1 MTATTV
7 RRRNSSR
14 RQVASPGHQG
24 MRVGSLAGWS
34 GRTVTAAILFVFV
47 VFFIVPLIWL
57 LLAMTKSGG
66 ALVRQAPFS
75 FGSWHDL
82 AANWDQLASFQG
94 HAIGQW
100 LFNSAFYSV
109 AALVLTLVI
118 SIPAGYA
125 MALTKFKGRRTLLVM
140 TLVVMLIPNTALV
153 LPLFLE
159 MNAVGLVN
167 TALAVVLP
175 YSFYPFGVYLAY
187 IYFSSS
193 IPSSLLEAARIDGA
207 GELQV
212 FVRIAL
218 PLAMPI
224 TALVGFFSFVQN
236 WNNYFLPFVMLPS
249 SGKYPVQVGLST
261 LLSSTTAFNPS
272 AAGSGSIEL
281 PTLALATVVSV
292 LPVLLIF
299 LFSQRFLVAGLT
311 AGGTKG

>member
-1 MTATTV
+1 VTTV
-7 RRRNSSR
+7 RRHGSSR
-14 RQVASPGHQG
+14 LPDRAPSRQGLPLASI
-24 MRVGSLAGWS
+24 AGWS
-34 GRTVTAAILFVFV
+34 GRTVTGVVLLAFV

-66 ALVRQAPFS
+66 ALVRQGPFS

-82 AANWDQLASFQG
+82 VANWDQLTSFQD

-100 LFNSAFYSV
+100 LFNSALYSLG
-109 AALVLTLVI
+109 ALALTLVI

-125 MALTKFKGRRTLLVM
+125 MALTKFRGRRTLLVV

-212 FVRIAL
+212 FLRIAL
-218 PLAMPI
+218 PLATPI
-224 TALVGFFSFVQN
+224 VALVGFFSFVQN
-236 WNNYFLPFVMLPS
+236 WNNYYLPFVMLPS

-261 LLSSTTAFNPS
+261 LLASTPAFNPS
-272 AAGSGSIEL
+272 SAGSESIEL
-281 PTLALATVVSV
+281 PALALATVVSV
-292 LPVLLIF
+292 LPVLIIF